1 MISLSGREAEDVL
14 KWFFKETKERSAVR
28 LHSVGGII
36 YSQVPD
42 HPLRCYLQAVL
53 CYSLGCFDACIAVVS
68 MATEFHLKE
77 RIKEDLWLR
86 GRAVTKQ
93 NGPRNPKRQER
104 RKKELL
110 RKMEED
116 RTTYGELIELAR
128 ILKVL
133 ASELPRHEAINGIRS
148 AYLHKSAEKLR
159 KLHRKEIE
167 TIAGGAPE
175 PEQEGIKN
183 HLARLY
189 AELYPKAK
197 ALEAVKRAG
206 EILAPRINQDPS
218 PFAKYERYHQS
229 LFRPLLHEN
238 ESTE

>member
-1 MISLSGREAEDVL
+1 MISLSGRESEDVL

-68 MATEFHLKE
+68 MATEFHLRE
-77 RIKEDLWLR
+77 RMNENLWLR
-86 GRAVTKQ
+86 GRAATKQ
-93 NGPRNPKRQER
+93 NDPRNPKQEL

-133 ASELPRHEAINGIRS
+133 ASELPGHEAINGIRS
-148 AYLHKSAEKLR
+148 AYLHKSTEKLR

-175 PEQEGIKN
+175 SEQEGTKN

-189 AELYPKAK
+189 AELYPEAK
-197 ALEAVKRAG
+197 ALEAMKRAG

-218 PFAKYERYHQS
+218 TFAKYERYHQS

-238 ESTE
+238 ESTA